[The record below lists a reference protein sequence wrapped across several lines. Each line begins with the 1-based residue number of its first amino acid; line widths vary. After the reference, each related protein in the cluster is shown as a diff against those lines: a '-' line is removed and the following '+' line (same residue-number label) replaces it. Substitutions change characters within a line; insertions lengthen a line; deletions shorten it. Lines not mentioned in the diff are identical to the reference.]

1 MRAVLV
7 TDYAWPTL
15 DVERGVLAAAGCE
28 LLVAERGDEDELV
41 ALAPSADAI
50 LTNWK
55 PVRARVL
62 EHATRCVTVARYGVG
77 LDNIDID
84 AATRL
89 GMIVSNVPDYCIEEV
104 SDHAMAFLLALARRV
119 ASFAQQ
125 TRAGRWDNQEFGT
138 MHRLRGRTLGLV
150 GFGRIGRRVAEKAA
164 AFGLEVV
171 AWSPSLAARAP
182 EEVEIAGSLD
192 QLLGRADAVS
202 LHAPLT
208 EDTRHLIG
216 RREFSLMRPGA
227 FLINTARGPLIDQDA
242 LLEALAH
249 GGLGGAGL
257 DVLDEEPPPLDHP
270 LRHAAGVL
278 LTPHAAFYSA
288 ESVRELQE
296 KAAANVVVALEGGV
310 PTTTVNLEVVGSPA
324 RRSPWTDRQ

>member
-7 TDYAWPTL
+7 TDYAWPAL

-41 ALAPSADAI
+41 SLAPSADAI

-55 PVRARVL
+55 PVTARVL

-104 SDHAMAFLLALARRV
+104 SDHAMALLLALARRV
-119 ASFAQQ
+119 ASFAAQ
-125 TRAGRWDNQEFGT
+125 TRAGGWDNQEFGT
-138 MHRLRGRTLGLV
+138 MHRLQGRTLGLV

-164 AFGLEVV
+164 AFGLEVL
-171 AWSPSLAARAP
+171 AWSPTLAAPAP
-182 EEVEIAGSLD
+182 LGVEVAASLD
-192 QLLGRADAVS
+192 ELLGRADAVS

-208 EDTRHLIG
+208 EGTRHLIG
-216 RREFSLMRPGA
+216 PRQFSLMRPGA
-227 FLINTARGPLIDQDA
+227 FLINTARGQLIDQGA

-296 KAAANVVVALEGGV
+296 KAAANVVLALEGGV
-310 PTTTVNLEVVGSPA
+310 PATTVNLEVVGSPA
-324 RRSPWTDRQ
+324 RRSPSTDRQ